1 MNNENKTSINWLV
14 LIYPTLSRNTYKTRI
29 CEI

>member
-1 MNNENKTSINWLV
+1 MNENKTNINWLV
-14 LIYPTLSRNTYKTRI
+14 LIYPTLSKNAYETRL